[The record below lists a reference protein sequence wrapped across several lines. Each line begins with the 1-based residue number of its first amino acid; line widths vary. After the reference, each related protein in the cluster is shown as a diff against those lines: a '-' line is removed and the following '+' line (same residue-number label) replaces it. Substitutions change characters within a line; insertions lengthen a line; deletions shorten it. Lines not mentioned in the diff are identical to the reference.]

1 VTGPERRSYQLAY
14 GAFAVLAVI
23 WGCSFILIKLGV
35 NSMPATVVVLLRVGS
50 GTLTLLAV
58 FAVLRRNPFGA
69 SFRAHIP
76 GYLFMALT
84 SSVIPFIAITW
95 GEQYVATGVTS
106 ILNATTPLWT
116 AIFAWWVTP
125 NERPSRLNYL
135 GVATGFGGTGILVA
149 PQLLGPLHAGALGT
163 IAVLVGSASYACAA
177 LGQRRLLKGVDP
189 MESSLWQL
197 LLATL
202 MMILIAAPALPAT
215 HPTLLGLV
223 AVLSLGVIG
232 SAVAY
237 VLYYFI
243 LDTLGATRGSSVT
256 FVIPIVAVFLGTV
269 LFAEPLTPNA
279 IGGMA
284 VILFGIFLTSLRHRR
299 QEDGA
304 GAAGRAEDAA

>member
-1 VTGPERRSYQLAY
+1 VTAPEHRSYALAY
-14 GAFAVLAVI
+14 GAFAVLALI

-35 NSMPATVVVLLRVGS
+35 NSMPATVVVLIRVGS
-50 GTLTLLAV
+50 GALALAAV
-58 FAVLRRNPFGA
+58 FGVLRRNPFGA
-69 SFRAHIP
+69 SFRAHLP

-125 NERPSRLNYL
+125 NERPSRMNYL
-135 GVATGFGGTGILVA
+135 GVAAGFAGTGILVA
-149 PQLLGPLHAGALGT
+149 PQLLGPLHASALGT
-163 IAVLVGSASYACAA
+163 IAILVASASYACAA

-189 MESSLWQL
+189 IDSSLWQL
-197 LLATL
+197 VLASL
-202 MMILIAAPALPAT
+202 MMLVIAAPALPAT
-215 HPTLLGLV
+215 HPTLLGLA
-223 AVLSLGVIG
+223 AVLALGVIG

-237 VLYYFI
+237 VLYYYI

-256 FVIPIVAVFLGTV
+256 FVIPIVAVFLGSV
-269 LFAEPLTPNA
+269 LFAEPLTAGA

-284 VILFGIFLTSLRHRR
+284 VILFGIFLTSLRRR
-299 QEDGA
+299 SQPSA
-304 GAAGRAEDAA
+304 GKARPEVDAA